1 MDVDGRGVVWAGC
14 GMGGWPVGGAHGRDL
29 GSTAPTPVDPGA
41 ARARHN
47 PTEPS
52 AGPAGDGGGGSR
64 VLAGGAEGIRT
75 PDPLTARHFTT
86 FVDHGLNR
94 ADAAGTVRDGPRRS
108 TSCSP
113 RLSLSWSPQ
122 QHGVRVPSRR
132 PGVAR
137 PRCATRATHPT
148 TGG

>member
-75 PDPLTARHFTT
+75 PDPLSRQETLLRLAEPRKFSAKQALIWT
-86 FVDHGLNR
+86 
-94 ADAAGTVRDGPRRS
+94 DA
-108 TSCSP
+108 
-113 RLSLSWSPQ
+113 
-122 QHGVRVPSRR
+122 QHR
-132 PGVAR
+132 
-137 PRCATRATHPT
+137 
-148 TGG
+148 